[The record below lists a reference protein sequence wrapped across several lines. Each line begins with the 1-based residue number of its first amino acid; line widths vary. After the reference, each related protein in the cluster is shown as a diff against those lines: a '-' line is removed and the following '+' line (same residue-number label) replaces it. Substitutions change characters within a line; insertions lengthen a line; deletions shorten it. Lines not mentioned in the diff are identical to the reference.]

1 MREQAKGIPQEERR
15 LQGQEVENERRE
27 GWERGGGGGEIERY
41 ISITLEF
48 QNSLQFIE
56 MQNKCLSCMHDESGW
71 LCSSDKVYS
80 ARSNNVIFE
89 TSET

>member
-1 MREQAKGIPQEERR
+1 MGEDEKRSG
-15 LQGQEVENERRE
+15 
-27 GWERGGGGGEIERY
+27 GWGGVVVERY

-56 MQNKCLSCMHDESGW
+56 MQNKCLSCMHDESAW
-71 LCSSDKVYS
+71 LCFSDKVHS

>member
-1 MREQAKGIPQEERR
+1 MREQAKDIPQEERR
-15 LQGQEVENERRE
+15 VQGEEVESERKKE
-27 GWERGGGGGEIERY
+27 GGIERY

-71 LCSSDKVYS
+71 LCFSDKVHS